1 MIPMK
6 NNLEETYKNKIKE
19 FRLYESNIN
28 KDWGGKRRLF
38 KCVDTQLEIKFCKAE
53 MLFNETLFD
62 GTDKKKL
69 EMIEMMYRAY
79 TALIDKAESNGY
91 IKLDNDVRCYKFK
104 DNKVALVC
112 DTELQMPRL
121 KELYGSDKNAILFSV
136 EELFRFIH
144 PDYLE
149 AKQTFKNK
157 NIDIT
162 FKKVLY
168 K

>member
-1 MIPMK
+1 MK
-6 NNLEETYKNKIKE
+6 SYLEETLNKQLKDY
-19 FRLYESNIN
+19 RLYESNIN

-53 MLFNETLFD
+53 MLFNETLLD
-62 GTDKKKL
+62 GTTKKKI

-79 TALIDKAESNGY
+79 SALVNKAEANGF
-91 IKLDNDVRCYKFK
+91 IKLEDDVRCYKYK
-104 DNKVALVC
+104 DNKIALVC
-112 DTELQMPRL
+112 DTELEMPRL
-121 KELYGSDKNAILFSV
+121 KELYGSDKNTILFSV

-144 PDYLE
+144 PDYLQ
-149 AKQTFKNK
+149 AKETFKNK

-162 FKKVLY
+162 FKRVIY